1 MSRASGL
8 ASGLS
13 LPVTSSDAEPS
24 ARPRSSRSASMGSPP
39 EASDENALSLPVSSD
54 RSAEQLGLMKKSEN
68 STLPLTR
75 LTGPKTTTGASG
87 SAWATAAGA
96 GAVGAADAA
105 VAGGGGR
112 GGGGGGRG
120 GGAADAAVAGAD
132 AVGAAVLAAALA
144 ALAARASAG
153 VLAMS
158 LRLMR
163 PASLMV
169 TRAKKS
175 TRLVSLT
182 STRGAVPGAVATARP
197 RRFRL
202 FQASSSSPTWASV
215 LGVKAAVLLA
225 WRSSTTAS
233 PLRRRLTPLS
243 VCARATWPR

>member
-8 ASGLS
+8 AGGVS

-105 VAGGGGR
+105 VAGGGGA
-112 GGGGGGRG
+112 GGGGHGQAAQVQALPGQQFLTHLGFGLGGESGRTIGLEVFHHGITAQTQADSFVSLRQGHLAPVAHIGAQQFYRQLAGQVAVQCVQRQAGGVELALGGQRLQGQRALVVELARRG
-120 GGAADAAVAGAD
+120 
-132 AVGAAVLAAALA
+132 LA
-144 ALAARASAG
+144 ALAPCGRAG
-153 VLAMS
+153 
-158 LRLMR
+158 
-163 PASLMV
+163 
-169 TRAKKS
+169 
-175 TRLVSLT
+175 
-182 STRGAVPGAVATARP
+182 G
-197 RRFRL
+197 
-202 FQASSSSPTWASV
+202 
-215 LGVKAAVLLA
+215 
-225 WRSSTTAS
+225 
-233 PLRRRLTPLS
+233 
-243 VCARATWPR
+243 